1 MKRIILILTA
11 LCLVLS
17 LGCAAAE
24 ENAAAETTEV
34 KTVNVGDVVVFGA
47 YEQDNVTDNGA
58 EPIEWTVLDVQDGEA
73 LLLTKYAIDSINYHP
88 GHREKEFPTWARSF
102 VRGWLNGDFM
112 NAAFTAEEQAAI
124 KTKLLANPTYKQN
137 AGGKDT
143 EDKVFFLARHE
154 LEQYMTTYESRMCL
168 PTEYAVAQGA
178 WVSSKY
184 TIDGKPCTWW
194 WLRTPGYYRSCASS
208 VRTRGTITSNRVYDN
223 SGAVRPAIWVDINA
237 L

>member
-1 MKRIILILTA
+1 MKKMILILTA
-11 LCLVLS
+11 LCLMLL

-24 ENAAAETTEV
+24 DNAAPAAEQE
-34 KTVNVGDVVVFGA
+34 KTVSVGDVVVFGA

-88 GHREKEFPTWARSF
+88 GHREKEFPTWAKSF

-124 KTKLLANPTYKQN
+124 STKLLTNPTYKQN

-143 EDKVFFLARHE
+143 EDKVFFLARHDIE
-154 LEQYMTTYESRMCL
+154 TYFPTLESRMCL

-178 WVSSKY
+178 WV
-184 TIDGKPCTWW
+184 
-194 WLRTPGYYRSCASS
+194 
-208 VRTRGTITSNRVYDN
+208 
-223 SGAVRPAIWVDINA
+223 
-237 L
+237 